1 MKKIIPFIFLIT
13 SLLQAQYTIKGTMS
27 RTIESEWIILY
38 KIEGTQQNYVQ
49 HSKIEVDTI
58 TLQENKKKKATFQFI
73 LPEDSQV
80 GSYRVVY
87 GLEEPNFVD
96 FFYTKENIHFDFDP
110 KSPNESINFS
120 ISRENRLYQKYI
132 ALISKEQRK
141 LNAIQNTAIQNPSL
155 NLQSAYKK
163 ALTHLKSIQKE
174 CLKGSE
180 GMYIHSFINASLI
193 KNPSKIII
201 SAQKHQSHL
210 KSTFFD
216 HIDFSNKELIN
227 SSFLTDKI
235 MEYIFSMNYSED
247 QKKQNNLF
255 KKSITLVLSK
265 IIDNLYKKEVIVLLI
280 SKFETINTEVLN
292 YLLEEEY
299 KKLPITLQEEEF
311 IIEKKNLLATQIGR
325 IAPDFSWKKNGKT
338 LELSTLNDG
347 QYYLLIFW
355 STGCSH
361 CLREIPQLHQFLKM
375 NKKIS
380 VIAFCLEKND
390 FEWKNYK
397 KKLPNWHHVFG
408 EGNWENNVVKTYN
421 INATPSYLILDATKK
436 IIAKPAELKDVKA
449 FIEML

>member
-27 RTIESEWIILY
+27 PTIESEWIILY

-73 LPEDSQV
+73 LPEDTPI

-87 GLEEPNFVD
+87 GLEEPGFVD
-96 FFYTKENIHFDFDP
+96 FFYNKENIHFDFDP
-110 KSPNESINFS
+110 KSPNQSINFS

-132 ALISKEQRK
+132 TLISKEQRK
-141 LNAIQNTAIQNPSL
+141 LDAIQNTTIQNPSL

-163 ALTHLKSIQKE
+163 ALTRLKNIQKE
-174 CLKGSE
+174 CLKGSK

-201 SAQKHQSHL
+201 SAQKYQSHL
-210 KSTFFD
+210 VSTFFD
-216 HIDFSNKELIN
+216 HIDFSNKKLIN

-247 QKKQNNLF
+247 QKKQNSLF

-280 SKFETINTEVLN
+280 SKFETINPEVLN
-292 YLLEEEY
+292 YLLEEQY

-390 FEWKNYK
+390 FEWKKYK
-397 KKLPNWHHVFG
+397 KKLPNWHHIFG
-408 EGNWENNVVKTYN
+408 EGYWENKILKTYN

-436 IIAKPAELKDVKA
+436 IIAKPAELKEVKA